1 MVIFYYYFITF
12 NRVVFEKTQ
21 RESIILIKNRSLEN
35 PILRSYYS
43 IFIQAFQPLN
53 HYICLTKYYNMK
65 KLLVLS
71 SAIILCLSA
80 FKSSDGDRI
89 PSATIKKLD
98 GSSVN
103 SNTFINNGKPMI
115 ISFWATWCK
124 PCKKELD
131 AINEEYAELQKET
144 GVKLIAIS
152 IDDAR
157 SSGKVVTDVKVKGWT
172 YEVYIDENQDFK
184 RAMNVNNVPHTFL
197 VDGDGKIVWSH
208 NSYAEGDEEK
218 LFENVRKLAKGEKLA
233 H

>member
-1 MVIFYYYFITF
+1 
-12 NRVVFEKTQ
+12 
-21 RESIILIKNRSLEN
+21 
-35 PILRSYYS
+35 
-43 IFIQAFQPLN
+43 
-53 HYICLTKYYNMK
+53 MK
-65 KLLVLS
+65 KLLILS
-71 SAIILCLSA
+71 SAIVLFFSA
-80 FKSSDGDRI
+80 FTTSDGDKI
-89 PSATIKKLD
+89 PSATVKKLD
-98 GSSVN
+98 GSTTN
-103 SNTFINNGKPMI
+103 SNTFSNNGKPII

-197 VDGDGKIVWSH
+197 VDGEGKIVWSH
-208 NSYAEGDEEK
+208 NSYSEGDEEK
-218 LFENVRKLAKGEKLA
+218 LFEHVRTLAKGQKING

>member
-1 MVIFYYYFITF
+1 MK
-12 NRVVFEKTQ
+12 R
-21 RESIILIKNRSLEN
+21 ILT
-35 PILRSYYS
+35 
-43 IFIQAFQPLN
+43 
-53 HYICLTKYYNMK
+53 IC
-65 KLLVLS
+65 
-71 SAIILCLSA
+71 SAIILLFSA
-80 FKSSDGDRI
+80 FTSSDGDKI
-89 PSATIKKLD
+89 PATVLKKLD
-98 GSSVN
+98 GSKIN
-103 SNTFINNGKPMI
+103 SSTFSNNGKPMI

-144 GVKLIAIS
+144 GAKLIAIS

-197 VDGDGKIVWSH
+197 VDGNGQIVWSH

-218 LFENVRKLAKGEKLA
+218 LFENVRKLARGEKLT

>member
-1 MVIFYYYFITF
+1 MKKIKLFTTILAGFLLFSNFIT
-12 NRVVFEKTQ
+12 
-21 RESIILIKNRSLEN
+21 
-35 PILRSYYS
+35 
-43 IFIQAFQPLN
+43 
-53 HYICLTKYYNMK
+53 
-65 KLLVLS
+65 
-71 SAIILCLSA
+71 
-80 FKSSDGDRI
+80 SDGDKI
-89 PSATIKKLD
+89 PTATVKTLD
-98 GSSVN
+98 GKQISTSTF
-103 SNTFINNGKPMI
+103 SNDGKPII

-131 AINEEYAELQKET
+131 AIAEEYENVQKET

-157 SSGKVVTDVKVKGWT
+157 SSGKVVTDVKTKGWK

-197 VDGDGKIVWSH
+197 VNGNGEIVWSH

-218 LFENVRKLAKGEKLA
+218 LFDNVRKLIKGEKLA